1 MQPIEHTSVNEGI
14 KIIHTLHFHI
24 HSGKVSIGD
33 TVLTLSTKEFQIL
46 FFLAQHCNQA
56 FPGC

>member
-46 FFLAQHCNQA
+46 FF
-56 FPGC
+56 